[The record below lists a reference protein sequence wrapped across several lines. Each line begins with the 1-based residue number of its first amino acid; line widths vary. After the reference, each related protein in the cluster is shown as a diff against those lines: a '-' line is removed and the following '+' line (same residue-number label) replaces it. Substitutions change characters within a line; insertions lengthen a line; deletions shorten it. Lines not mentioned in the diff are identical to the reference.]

1 MTLNAQ
7 QFFLPFSLQLMTVR
21 KAGHHGQT
29 GQNAQLPVVLGL
41 RCEEGRVMSPG
52 VLVQAHTSR
61 QGCAA
66 LRNVTIAVSNKI
78 FKISPFLKASLDISK
93 RKQDGFPVNAC

>member
-1 MTLNAQ
+1 
-7 QFFLPFSLQLMTVR
+7 MTVR
-21 KAGHHGQT
+21 RAGHHGQT
-29 GQNAQLPVVLGL
+29 GQSAQLPVALGL

-52 VLVQAHTSR
+52 VLVQAHTSK

-78 FKISPFLKASLDISK
+78 SSFLKASLDISK
-93 RKQDGFPVNAC
+93 QNQAKSGQHVLEKSYMHN